1 MTRLMVMTFFG
12 DERFQLALPDDAHAG
27 DPAHAEEN
35 AFATGEASDDEM
47 HLGAAV
53 DAHDDDDEHHG
64 LPADFH
70 PHESPW
76 NMTVPLIVLA
86 ILSTVGGLVGIP
98 YAISSMFGAGDVN
111 VFEQTLEPVI
121 YQRAAH
127 VTPVEPSMTAP
138 GEHVATPI
146 TESAMAKHAA
156 APEHTASELSEE
168 RTLAGLSVLLA
179 LLGIAIGWFVF
190 NPQPLRQ
197 LPRILVDKWR
207 IDELYNGYI
216 VDPLK
221 TLSREG
227 LWKGFDLGFIDGIVN
242 GAGHFTVAVG
252 SVLRRIQVGFIRS
265 YAAII
270 LLGALVVLGYFI
282 YFGYQLIG

>member
-1 MTRLMVMTFFG
+1 
-12 DERFQLALPDDAHAG
+12 
-27 DPAHAEEN
+27 
-35 AFATGEASDDEM
+35 
-47 HLGAAV
+47 
-53 DAHDDDDEHHG
+53 
-64 LPADFH
+64 
-70 PHESPW
+70 
-76 NMTVPLIVLA
+76 MTVPLIVLA

-98 YAISSMFGAGDVN
+98 YAVSSMFGAGDVN
-111 VFEQTLEPVI
+111 VFERTLEPVI

-127 VTPVEPSMTAP
+127 VASAEPSMVAP
-138 GEHVATPI
+138 GEHATTPI
-146 TESAMAKHAA
+146 TEAATTEHAA
-156 APEHTASELSEE
+156 AAEHSASELSEE

-190 NPQPLRQ
+190 NPRPLRQ
-197 LPRILVDKWR
+197 LPKILVDKWR
-207 IDELYNGYI
+207 VDELYNGYI

-242 GAGHFTVAVG
+242 GAGHFTVALG
-252 SVLRRIQVGFIRS
+252 SVLRQIQVGFIRS